1 MGGFWAFLSDPDNQ
15 RTLAWLG
22 GGLMVLAGGIWTVV
36 TFFAGRKPSPA
47 APSEPDPGKVTAVG
61 GVAAGRDLRA
71 RDITIAAG
79 SPSGPGA
86 GGEADRR

>member
-47 APSEPDPGKVTAVG
+47 AP
-61 GVAAGRDLRA
+61 
-71 RDITIAAG
+71 
-79 SPSGPGA
+79 
-86 GGEADRR
+86 